1 MALVVSPDLMADS
14 RFESN
19 VSKDWL
25 ELLVVLDAV
34 VELVKSVAS
43 VLVKLEIC
51 MILLLEYLF

>member
-1 MALVVSPDLMADS
+1 MADS